1 MVAIT
6 QIHVAGFETCQF
18 TQKAKAAAI
27 QLAEQQ
33 PELFS
38 FEDKFTFETRKQYKS
53 FLASEAID
61 EPFADCDRALEH
73 TACPFVWMNMNDF
86 IGGSKEMMAFTK
98 KRVGEVQEKAPAPAA
113 EPVVEQT
120 KVELKVEEPNP
131 LAETVKMQG
140 ERIAALESE
149 LALLKK
155 TMLDA
160 SSLFAAVAKTQT
172 A

>member
-18 TQKAKAAAI
+18 TQKAKAAAVR
-27 QLAEQQ
+27 LAEQQ

-38 FEDKFTFETRKQYKS
+38 FEDKLTFETRKEYKT

-86 IGGSKEMMAFTK
+86 IGGSKEMVAFTK
-98 KRVGEVQEKAPAPAA
+98 ERIGEVQAKAPAPAA
-113 EPVVEQT
+113 EPVEQT
-120 KVELKVEEPNP
+120 KVEQKVEEPNP
-131 LAETVKMQG
+131 LAETVKLQG
-140 ERIAALESE
+140 ERIASLESE

-160 SSLFAAVAKTQT
+160 SSLFAAVANTQT